1 VNENQSLT
9 DEGAGVIE
17 RFFDHLIAGDW
28 VAFGELLSPDVE
40 RTGLFG
46 DRVVGRDRYVEMM
59 KMSRSGTGTTWV
71 VHRVAYTPDGRS
83 GFARV
88 TAYPPNADRF
98 EETLAF
104 EIDHVGLV
112 CGVEAF
118 WQTPQFAP
126 PSLGSARSQD
136 G

>member
-17 RFFDHLIAGDW
+17 RFFDLLIAGDW
-28 VAFGELLSPDVE
+28 VAFGELLSPDVK

-59 KMSRSGTGTTWV
+59 SRSGGTGTTWV
-71 VHRVAYTPDGRS
+71 VHRIAYAPDGRS

-88 TAYPPNADRF
+88 TAYPSNANQF

-104 EIDHVGLV
+104 EIDNVGLV
-112 CGVEAF
+112 FGVEAF

-126 PSLGSARSQD
+126 PGLL
-136 G
+136 